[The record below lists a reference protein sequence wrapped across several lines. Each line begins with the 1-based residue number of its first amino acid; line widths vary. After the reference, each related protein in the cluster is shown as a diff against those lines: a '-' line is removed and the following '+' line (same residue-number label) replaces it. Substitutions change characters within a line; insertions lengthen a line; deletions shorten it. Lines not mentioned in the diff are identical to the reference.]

1 MLGGGAWHGRGRH
14 SAMERAVERLW
25 GDAWA
30 PARSK
35 TRPGGL
41 STAPATLHSGGGRE
55 NREKELEVEEK
66 GCFAI
71 SKNSRDRNVKQG

>member
-1 MLGGGAWHGRGRH
+1 MA
-14 SAMERAVERLW
+14 RAVERLR

-41 STAPATLHSGGGRE
+41 STVPATGSAQRRRE
-55 NREKELEVEEK
+55 KQGKELEVEEK

-71 SKNSRDRNVKQG
+71 SKNSRDQNVKQG

>member
-1 MLGGGAWHGRGRH
+1 MA
-14 SAMERAVERLW
+14 RAVERLR

-41 STAPATLHSGGGRE
+41 STAPATGSAQRRRE
-55 NREKELEVEEK
+55 KQGKELEVEEK

-71 SKNSRDRNVKQG
+71 SKTSRDHSVNRQ